1 MERDLLL
8 EAIQTPYTQW
18 MDIQK
23 LIDLTDD
30 EELRERLRRVMINK
44 QHSEEY
50 YTGNL

>member
-30 EELRERLRRVMINK
+30 KKLKEKLKRVMINK
-44 QHSEEY
+44 HHLEEY